1 MLSVVD
7 LRGFAGFP
15 LEGWRL
21 RDSRGGFGDEGVESE
36 ETKPLLVSRSSF
48 VVDAWMPDLSSE
60 PRIEV
65 CLATNGGIEVFSAAR
80 AAPRYPCYSAVGR
93 FTTAK
98 RQRIEASVQA
108 RKMSELCLLVLML
121 VGE

>member
-1 MLSVVD
+1 MI
-7 LRGFAGFP
+7 
-15 LEGWRL
+15 
-21 RDSRGGFGDEGVESE
+21 RGGNLA
-36 ETKPLLVSRSSF
+36 TKGCRAKNTKRLLVSRSSF

-60 PRIEV
+60 PQIQV
-65 CLATNGGIEVFSAAR
+65 CLAKYGVIEVFSAAR

-108 RKMSELCLLVLML
+108 RKMSELCLLVLMR
-121 VGE
+121 VEE